1 MKKYNF
7 NLDTVLSL
15 RENIEKEWEAKLGK
29 ANREVQLV
37 QNRIDLLWEKL
48 HTSHLTQ
55 VDVHQFQIKCIYE
68 DRLNYQVDNEKV
80 LLKEKEIERDN
91 VKEVYL
97 QKSKDRKILDKLKDK
112 SIKKYKKDLLKE
124 DSVIIDEL
132 NSASKIREKMLG
144 GTV

>member
-97 QKSKDRKILDKLKDK
+97 QKSIDRKILDKLKDK

>member
-29 ANREVQLV
+29 ANSEVQLV
-37 QNRIDLLWEKL
+37 QNRIDLLSDKL
-48 HTSHLTQ
+48 QSSLLSQ
-55 VDVHQFQIKCIYE
+55 VDVLQFQIKCIYE
-68 DRLNYQVDNEKV
+68 DRLNYQIDHEKV
-80 LLKEKEIERDN
+80 LLKEKEIERDK

-97 QKSKDRKILDKLKDK
+97 KKSIDRKIIDKLKDK
-112 SIKKYKKDLLKE
+112 SVKKYKKYMLKE
-124 DSVIIDEL
+124 DTMMIDEL
-132 NSASKIREKMLG
+132 NSASKIRETMLG